1 MHRKEKIINLYNILY
16 KYFGPQNWWPG
27 DTIDEIIIGAILTQN
42 TSWKNVEKAIINL
55 KKADLLSLY
64 KIYYGDKE
72 EITEAIKQSGFY
84 NQKYNTLKNI
94 STLFFRNYKHSYK
107 NILGNDISSIREN
120 ILSVKGIGN
129 ETCDSILLYAFKI
142 PTFVVDTYT
151 IRILLRH
158 NLIDINDKYNDVKK
172 LFSDS
177 LKSDTELYNEYHALL
192 VRAGKEYCFKK
203 DPLCNKCP
211 IKKGGL

>member
-1 MHRKEKIINLYNILY
+1 MYRKDKIIKLYNILY

-42 TSWKNVEKAIINL
+42 TSWKNVEKAINNL
-55 KKADLLSLY
+55 KKADILSLY

-72 EITEAIKQSGFY
+72 KIIEAIKPSGFY

-94 STLFFRNYKHSYK
+94 STLFFRNYKHSYE
-107 NILGNDISSIREN
+107 NILRNDISSIKKN

-129 ETCDSILLYAFKI
+129 ETCDSILLYAFKK

-151 IRILLRH
+151 VRILLRH
-158 NLIDINDKYNDVKK
+158 NLIDIKDKYNDVKK
-172 LFSDS
+172 IFSDS
-177 LKSDTELYNEYHALL
+177 LESNIELYNEYHALL
-192 VRAGKEYCFKK
+192 VRIGKEYCLKK

>member
-1 MHRKEKIINLYNILY
+1 MYRKDKIIKLYNILY

-42 TSWKNVEKAIINL
+42 TSWKNVEKAINNL
-55 KKADLLSLY
+55 KKADILSLY

-72 EITEAIKQSGFY
+72 KIIEAIKPSGFY

-94 STLFFRNYKHSYK
+94 STLFFRNYKHSYE
-107 NILGNDISSIREN
+107 NILRNDISSIKKN

-129 ETCDSILLYAFKI
+129 ETCDSILLYAFKK

-151 IRILLRH
+151 VRILLRH
-158 NLIDINDKYNDVKK
+158 NLIDIKDKYNDVKK

-177 LKSDTELYNEYHALL
+177 LESNIELYNEYHALL
-192 VRAGKEYCFKK
+192 VRIGKEYCLKK

>member
-42 TSWKNVEKAIINL
+42 TSWKNVEKAINNL

-72 EITEAIKQSGFY
+72 EITEAIKPSGFY

-203 DPLCNKCP
+203 DPLCKKCP

>member
-1 MHRKEKIINLYNILY
+1 MHRKEKIIKLYNILY

-55 KKADLLSLY
+55 KKADILSLY

-72 EITEAIKQSGFY
+72 EIIDAIKPSGFY

-94 STLFFRNYKHSYK
+94 STLFFRDYKHSYE
-107 NILGNDISSIREN
+107 NILRNDISSIREN

-142 PTFVVDTYT
+142 PTFVIDTYT
-151 IRILLRH
+151 VRILLRH
-158 NLIDINDKYNDVKK
+158 NLIDIKDKYNDIKK

-177 LKSDTELYNEYHALL
+177 LESNIELFNEYHALL
-192 VRAGKEYCFKK
+192 VRIGKEYCLKK